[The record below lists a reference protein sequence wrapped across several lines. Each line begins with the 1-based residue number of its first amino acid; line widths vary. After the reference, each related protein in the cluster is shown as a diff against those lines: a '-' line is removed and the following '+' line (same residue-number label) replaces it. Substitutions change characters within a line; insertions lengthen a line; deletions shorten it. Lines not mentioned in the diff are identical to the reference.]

1 MADKTLTF
9 YLKTSKTKI
18 TLPLR
23 PPLWNRSIDLS
34 HIHTHTHTQRER
46 ERERLA
52 VCDRDMTTS
61 GASFAWTRGTTS
73 EVTSKKASTRVAF
86 AGALQNPPT
95 SFFSGRRRGRG
106 VNNANNYENNSNKNK
121 NTGGRKQ
128 SGAVVITRAHKA
140 NETTASTTGTGG
152 GHHLTSKE
160 DLLKGKTEMPIIK
173 GNTGILEDLED
184 YVSSKTKNRNVYVE
198 TYGCQMN
205 ANDSEVMMSVL
216 NDNGF
221 TETKDIHD
229 ANVILINTCAIR
241 DKAEAKIWQRLAYFR
256 SLGKPKK
263 KAERPVVGV
272 LGCMAERLKMQLL
285 EADQLA
291 DIVAG
296 PDAYR
301 DLPNLID
308 TVQNT
313 GDKSMNVQLSVEETY
328 ADVIPVRPDGTH
340 SAFVTIMRGCDN
352 CCTFCIVPYT
362 RGQERSRDLA
372 SILYEVRVLSEQG
385 VKEVTLLGQN
395 VNSYYVD
402 TNKSEDFLSSLKEG
416 NIVGNNSIEAIL
428 NINNAREELNMKN
441 SAGLAGEDPT
451 KFSGYAAGFESRY
464 DASRKRE
471 GKVQFAELLDRVA
484 QIDPEMRI
492 RFTSPHPKDFPD
504 DVLNVIRDRPNVCK
518 CLHMPAQSGSTA
530 TLERMRRGYSREAY
544 LDLVNHVK
552 KVIPDCAITTDIISG
567 FCGETEKDHKDTVSL
582 MNIVGYEQ
590 AFMFAYSERE
600 GTAAARHLDDDV
612 PEDVKQNR
620 LAEVIEAFR
629 TQAQRKQEEEIGSVH
644 CVLIEGPSKKNED
657 EWTGKTDSSKWVVF
671 DNTKKYGEYSGLDED
686 EGDTKNELKAG
697 DYIAVQVTGCSTGTL
712 FGKCLGRTTLMAF
725 QALHGSQRL
734 PPKNTVAAGAR

>member
-1 MADKTLTF
+1 MSSFLLMQSSSSSSA
-9 YLKTSKTKI
+9 YYSRHRTSS
-18 TLPLR
+18 LG
-23 PPLWNRSIDLS
+23 LS
-34 HIHTHTHTQRER
+34 
-46 ERERLA
+46 
-52 VCDRDMTTS
+52 C
-61 GASFAWTRGTTS
+61 
-73 EVTSKKASTRVAF
+73 
-86 AGALQNPPT
+86 QNE
-95 SFFSGRRRGRG
+95 RRGR
-106 VNNANNYENNSNKNK
+106 NE
-121 NTGGRKQ
+121 RKKMIERTF
-128 SGAVVITRAHKA
+128 VTRAHG
-140 NETTASTTGTGG
+140 NTTATAEGVGG
-152 GHHLTSKE
+152 GKHVIDKE
-160 DLLKGKTEMPIIK
+160 SLLNSANARRII
-173 GNTGILEDLED
+173 GTNGIEDLED
-184 YVSSKTKNRNVYVE
+184 YVKKKERKVYVE

-221 TETKDIHD
+221 NETKDIHE

-263 KAERPVVGV
+263 KSERAVVGV
-272 LGCMAERLKMQLL
+272 LGCMAERLKTQLL

-313 GDKSMNVQLSVEETY
+313 GNKSMNVQLSVEETY

-372 SILYEVRVLSEQG
+372 SILYEIRVLSEQG

-402 TNKSEDFLSSLKEG
+402 MNKSEDFLSSLKNG
-416 NIVGNNSIEAIL
+416 TIVGNNSMDAIL
-428 NINNAREELNMKN
+428 NINNAREDLV
-441 SAGLAGEDPT
+441 AGKTPANLAGEDLT
-451 KFSGYAAGFESRY
+451 KFNGYAAGFASRY
-464 DASRKRE
+464 DASRKRD
-471 GKVQFAELLDRVA
+471 GTVQFAELLDRVA

-504 DVLNVIRDRPNVCK
+504 DVLKVIRDRPNVCK
-518 CLHMPAQSGSTA
+518 CLHMPAQSGSTN
-530 TLERMRRGYSREAY
+530 TLERMRRGYSRGAY
-544 LDLVNHVK
+544 LELVEHVK
-552 KVIPDCAITTDIISG
+552 EVIPDCAITTDIISG
-567 FCGETEKDHKDTVSL
+567 FCGETDKDHQDTVSL

-612 PEDVKQNR
+612 PEDVKQSR

-629 TQAQRKQEEEIGSVH
+629 TQAQKKQEEEVGSVH
-644 CVLIEGPSKKNED
+644 CVLIEGPSKKNEN

-671 DNTKKYGEYSGLDED
+671 DNTKKYGDYDGIDVENND
-686 EGDTKNELKAG
+686 DTQHELKAG
-697 DYIAVQVTGCSTGTL
+697 DYIAVKITGCSTGTL
-712 FGKCLGRTTLMAF
+712 FGKCLGKTSLMAF
-725 QALHGSQRL
+725 QTLHGNQRYV
-734 PPKNTVAAGAR
+734 PDTVAAGAR

>member
-1 MADKTLTF
+1 MS
-9 YLKTSKTKI
+9 TSCIQNYAKG
-18 TLPLR
+18 
-23 PPLWNRSIDLS
+23 SSLS
-34 HIHTHTHTQRER
+34 
-46 ERERLA
+46 
-52 VCDRDMTTS
+52 S
-61 GASFAWTRGTTS
+61 ASSSSFS
-73 EVTSKKASTRVAF
+73 SSSSKSKKISSRKVGAVDGESAKFAS
-86 AGALQNPPT
+86 
-95 SFFSGRRRGRG
+95 SFSNEGGRG
-106 VNNANNYENNSNKNK
+106 SLAARYRNNNTCERTNFGTRTRRKNVN
-121 NTGGRKQ
+121 
-128 SGAVVITRAHKA
+128 VITRAHNA
-140 NETTASTTGTGG
+140 NDATTTTITGTGG

-160 DLLKGKTEMPIIK
+160 EVLKGQTKRPIK
-173 GNTGILEDLED
+173 ANTGILEDLEG
-184 YVSSKTKNRNVYVE
+184 YVASKTKNRNVYVE

-205 ANDSEVMMSVL
+205 VNDSEVMMSVL

-221 TETKDIHD
+221 TETKDIND

-263 KAERPVVGV
+263 KTERPVVGV
-272 LGCMAERLKMQLL
+272 LGCMAERLKTQLL
-285 EADQLA
+285 EEDQLA

-308 TVQNT
+308 TVHNT
-313 GDKSMNVQLSVEETY
+313 GNKSMNVQLSVEETY

-441 SAGLAGEDPT
+441 AAGLAGEDPA
-451 KFSGYAAGFESRY
+451 KFNGYAAGFESRY
-464 DASRKRE
+464 DAGRKRE

-484 QIDPEMRI
+484 QVDPEMRI

-530 TLERMRRGYSREAY
+530 TLVRMRRGYSREAY
-544 LDLVNHVK
+544 LDLVDHVK
-552 KVIPDCAITTDIISG
+552 EVIPDCAITTDIISG
-567 FCGETEKDHKDTVSL
+567 FCGETEKDHEDTVSL

-590 AFMFAYSERE
+590 AFMFAYSERD
-600 GTAAARHLDDDV
+600 GTAAARHLEDDV

-629 TQAQRKQEEEIGSVH
+629 TQAQKKQEQEIGSVH
-644 CVLIEGPSKKNED
+644 CVLIEGPSKKNEN

-671 DNTKKYGEYSGLDED
+671 DNTKKYGGYNSGDED
-686 EGDTKNELKAG
+686 EGDAKHELKAG

-712 FGKCLGRTTLMAF
+712 FGKCLGKTTLMAF
-725 QALHGSQRL
+725 HAMHGSQRVA
-734 PPKNTVAAGAR
+734 PKNTAAAGAR